1 MGLGAD
7 EKEGNER
14 LLGKRMIKM
23 IGRERR
29 IFKGRQLDQCK
40 QRRRLG
46 LCIEGPQPQLNS
58 ASNWKVWGLAWLE
71 RQQW

>member
-1 MGLGAD
+1 
-7 EKEGNER
+7 
-14 LLGKRMIKM
+14 M

-40 QRRRLG
+40 QRRLR
-46 LCIEGPQPQLNS
+46 LCIEGPQPWLNS
-58 ASNWKVWGLAWLE
+58 ASDWQVWGLAGLE

>member
-1 MGLGAD
+1 MDLGAD

-14 LLGKRMIKM
+14 FLGRRMIKM

-40 QRRRLG
+40 QRRKLG
-46 LCIEGPQPQLNS
+46 LCIEGPQSQLHS
-58 ASNWKVWGLAWLE
+58 ASDWKVWDLAGLE
-71 RQQW
+71 RQH

>member
-1 MGLGAD
+1 MDLGAD

-14 LLGKRMIKM
+14 FVGRRMIKM

-40 QRRRLG
+40 QRRKLG
-46 LCIEGPQPQLNS
+46 LCIEGPQSQLHS
-58 ASNWKVWGLAWLE
+58 ASDWKVWDLAGLE
-71 RQQW
+71 RQH

>member
-1 MGLGAD
+1 MDLGAD

-14 LLGKRMIKM
+14 LLGRRMIKM

-40 QRRRLG
+40 QRRKLG
-46 LCIEGPQPQLNS
+46 LCIEGPQSQLHS
-58 ASNWKVWGLAWLE
+58 ASDWKVWDLAGLE
-71 RQQW
+71 RQQ